1 MLPPPWCTFMMFLIS
16 YGFLLF
22 AFINLLVLEER
33 RRRKKTEKK
42 KTTFFKQQLKKNTS
56 LFILFLYLSINTI
69 ISSHHTNNN
78 KILIHLLPVVDIW
91 RRKYIIYTNNIQSII
106 NKKKNCIIFY
116 IRIDHTVSVKKVLIL
131 MMIF

>member
-56 LFILFLYLSINTI
+56 FIFLYLSINTI